1 MTNSFMGRIPV
12 PILLG
17 ITMFFWGAAFN
28 ATDIAFDYAPAGMVT
43 FLRAASATVVLLL
56 LMPLLGG
63 KIPRSRRIWF
73 FALLVGLGSTTLS
86 LSGMGLGTQ
95 YAGPAV
101 ASVLL
106 NSAPFFAVLFARVT
120 LDERIKMLRAIGMIV
135 GFVGVVIIVLSNPTE
150 TGSGGDFIF
159 GVIAVMIGAIGY
171 AAASVIVRYMSVKAI
186 ETDLWGFTW
195 AQFLCGTV
203 FIIPFMLLAGDPW
216 STEWSAPGFWA
227 SIAFLGIGAQLIAYV
242 CFFVALA
249 RWPSGRVMAWS
260 FLPPVVA
267 GVIEIF
273 RGNIPG
279 AITLIGMAVT
289 IIGVAI
295 VNHPKAEAD
304 ELPVPTIDPEE
315 HTT

>member
-28 ATDIAFDYAPAGMVT
+28 ATDIAFDYASAGMVT

-249 RWPSGRVMAWS
+249 RWSSGRVMAWS

-267 GVIEIF
+267 GVIEIM

-289 IIGVAI
+289 VIGVAI
-295 VNHPKAEAD
+295 VNHPKAEA
-304 ELPVPTIDPEE
+304 EQPVPTIDPEE